1 MNQGGR
7 LDAVSSAA
15 IDTTDG
21 GNVAHK
27 VSAVTLSEI
36 HCNIFL
42 RKDNSEKQGGRNY
55 PSCWSDSRDP
65 DMLLDPYFAA
75 ANLACNSSLGRM
87 PTWQRLLSSLHV
99 LRRERQREI
108 CLDAHVALLHAVMRL
123 LEGQD
128 RDVFFFLYSCE
139 EKPVRN
145 DDNHIVTS
153 DDLLVFQW
161 SLVNAHSMVYL
172 VPNIRTVLCI

>member
-1 MNQGGR
+1 MNYVKNEVMNQGGR

-15 IDTTDG
+15 IDSIDG

-27 VSAVTLSEI
+27 VRAVTLSEI
-36 HCNIFL
+36 HCNIFP
-42 RKDNSEKQGGRNY
+42 RKDHSKKQGGRNY
-55 PSCWSDSRDP
+55 PSCWSYSRDP

-99 LRRERQREI
+99 LRRDERQREI
-108 CLDAHVALLHAVMRL
+108 CLDVHVALLHAVMRL

-128 RDVFFFLYSCE
+128 RDVIFSCFILA
-139 EKPVRN
+139 KRN
-145 DDNHIVTS
+145 
-153 DDLLVFQW
+153 L
-161 SLVNAHSMVYL
+161 
-172 VPNIRTVLCI
+172 